1 MDQTRTALTR
11 VVHLFTHPFLLLLV
25 PFIFIILKLLSSSSS
40 KRQPLPPG
48 PKAWPIVGN
57 LLHIGKMPHISMAN
71 HAKAHG
77 PLISLRLG
85 TRVLIV
91 GSSPMAAT
99 EILKTNDRFLSGR
112 CVPKANPYRSQEL
125 DRISLVWAPH
135 CTEGWKSL
143 RALCRTELFSAKAI
157 ESQASMREK
166 KVAQMVKFLESR
178 QGKVVDIGEVV
189 FTTVFNTLSNLLFS
203 KDFIGLEDKGVASGL
218 KNLIWKMMELGTT
231 PNIADFYPILAG
243 LDPQGLRRKSL
254 KYIQEMFAVW
264 GIYIKER
271 RQKHGQDAPKNDF
284 LDVFLAN
291 GFQDDQINWLTLELF
306 SAGTDTTTT
315 TIEWAVAEL
324 IKNKQ
329 VMRKVREEL
338 EREINKDYIHESN
351 VSQLPYLN
359 ACIKETLRLHPP
371 APFLVP
377 RRAIEN
383 CEVMNYT
390 IPKDSQIL
398 VNVWATGRD
407 PSAWEDPLLFKPE
420 RFLNSSLD
428 LKGHDYEF
436 LPFGSGRRICPGLPM
451 ATRQLPMILASLIH
465 CFDWSLEN
473 NEDPAEL
480 NMTEKFGITLQ
491 KEHPL
496 LIVPKRKL

>member
-1 MDQTRTALTR
+1 MAY
-11 VVHLFTHPFLLLLV
+11 
-25 PFIFIILKLLSSSSS
+25 S
-40 KRQPLPPG
+40 RQPSPYR
-48 PKAWPIVGN
+48 KNATY
-57 LLHIGKMPHISMAN
+57 SMT
-71 HAKAHG
+71 HYAKAYG

-91 GSSPMAAT
+91 GSSPMAAA
-99 EILKTNDRFLSGR
+99 EILKTNDRLLSAR
-112 CVPKANPYRSQEL
+112 CVPKASPYQSQVL
-125 DRISLVWAPH
+125 DRIALVWAPH

-178 QGKVVDIGEVV
+178 QGKVVNIGEVV

-203 KDFIGLEDKGVASGL
+203 KDFI
-218 KNLIWKMMELGTT
+218 
-231 PNIADFYPILAG
+231 DFYPILAG

-254 KYIQEMFAVW
+254 KCVQEMYAIW
-264 GIYIKER
+264 EIYVKER

-284 LDVFLAN
+284 LDAFLAN

-329 VMRKVREEL
+329 VMRKF
-338 EREINKDYIHESN
+338 
-351 VSQLPYLN
+351 
-359 ACIKETLRLHPP
+359 ETLRLHPP

-377 RRAIEN
+377 RRAVEN

-398 VNVWATGRD
+398 VNVWAIGRD
-407 PSAWEDPLLFKPE
+407 TSAWEDPLLFKPE
-420 RFLNSSLD
+420 RFLGSHLD
-428 LKGHDYEF
+428 LKGRDYEF

-451 ATRQLPMILASLIH
+451 ATRQLPLILASLIH
-465 CFDWSLEN
+465 CFDWSPEN
-473 NEDPAEL
+473 GEDGAEL

>member
-1 MDQTRTALTR
+1 MDQTHVALTR
-11 VVHLFTHPFLLLLV
+11 VVYLFTHPFLLLVL
-25 PFIFIILKLLSSSSS
+25 FIFIIIMHFSSPSS

-57 LLHIGKMPHISMAN
+57 FLHIGKMPHISMT
-71 HAKAHG
+71 HYAKAYG

-91 GSSPMAAT
+91 GSSPMAAA
-99 EILKTNDRFLSGR
+99 EILKTNDRLLSAR
-112 CVPKANPYRSQEL
+112 CVPKASPYQSQVL
-125 DRISLVWAPH
+125 DRIALVWAPH
-135 CTEGWKSL
+135 CTDGWKSL
-143 RALCRTELFSAKAI
+143 RALCRTELFSAKKI
-157 ESQASMREK
+157 ELQASLREK
-166 KVAQMVKFLESR
+166 QVAQMVKFLETR
-178 QGKVVDIGEVV
+178 QGKVVNIGEVV

-218 KNLIWKMMELGTT
+218 KNLIWKMMELGTA
-231 PNIADFYPILAG
+231 PNIADFYPILGG

-254 KYIQEMFAVW
+254 KCVQEMFAIW
-264 GIYIKER
+264 EIYVKER

-291 GFQDDQINWLTLELF
+291 GFQDDQINWLVLELF

-324 IKNKQ
+324 IKKKQ

-377 RRAIEN
+377 RRAVEN

-398 VNVWATGRD
+398 VNVWAIGRD

-420 RFLNSSLD
+420 RFLGSHLD
-428 LKGHDYEF
+428 LKGRDYEF

-451 ATRQLPMILASLIH
+451 ATRQLPLILASLIH

-473 NEDPAEL
+473 GEDRAEL
-480 NMTEKFGITLQ
+480 NTTEKFGITLQ

>member
-1 MDQTRTALTR
+1 MDQTQTALTR
-11 VVHLFTHPFLLLLV
+11 VVYLFTHPFLLLVL
-25 PFIFIILKLLSSSSS
+25 FIFIIIKHFNSPSS

-57 LLHIGKMPHISMAN
+57 LLHIGKMPHISMTQY
-71 HAKAHG
+71 AKAHG

-91 GSSPMAAT
+91 GSSPMAAV
-99 EILKTNDRFLSGR
+99 EILKTNDRLLSAR
-112 CVPKANPYRSQEL
+112 CVPKASPYQSQVLE
-125 DRISLVWAPH
+125 RIALVWAPQ
-135 CTEGWKSL
+135 CTDGWKSL
-143 RALCRTELFSAKAI
+143 RALCRTELFSAKAL
-157 ESQASMREK
+157 ESQASLREK
-166 KVAQMVKFLESR
+166 KVAQMVKFLETR
-178 QGKVVDIGEVV
+178 QGKLINVGEVV
-189 FTTVFNTLSNLLFS
+189 FTTVFNTLSSLFFS

-218 KNLIWKMMELGTT
+218 KNLIWKIMELAIT

-254 KYIQEMFAVW
+254 KCGQEMVALWEMYV
-264 GIYIKER
+264 KER
-271 RQKHGQDAPKNDF
+271 RQKHGQDTPRNDF

-329 VMRKVREEL
+329 VMSKVREEL
-338 EREINKDYIHESN
+338 DREINKDWIDESQ

-371 APFLVP
+371 VPFLIP
-377 RRAIEN
+377 RRAVEN

-398 VNVWATGRD
+398 VNVWAIGRD
-407 PSAWEDPLLFKPE
+407 SSAWEDPLLFKPE
-420 RFLNSSLD
+420 RFLGSSLD
-428 LKGHDYEF
+428 LKGRDFEF

-451 ATRQLPMILASLIH
+451 ATRQLPLILSSLIH

-473 NEDPAEL
+473 GVDPAEL

>member
-1 MDQTRTALTR
+1 
-11 VVHLFTHPFLLLLV
+11 
-25 PFIFIILKLLSSSSS
+25 
-40 KRQPLPPG
+40 
-48 PKAWPIVGN
+48 
-57 LLHIGKMPHISMAN
+57 MPHISMAN

-166 KVAQMVKFLESR
+166 KVAQM
-178 QGKVVDIGEVV
+178 
-189 FTTVFNTLSNLLFS
+189 
-203 KDFIGLEDKGVASGL
+203 
-218 KNLIWKMMELGTT
+218 
-231 PNIADFYPILAG
+231 
-243 LDPQGLRRKSL
+243 
-254 KYIQEMFAVW
+254 
-264 GIYIKER
+264 
-271 RQKHGQDAPKNDF
+271 
-284 LDVFLAN
+284 
-291 GFQDDQINWLTLELF
+291 ELF

-324 IKNKQ
+324 IKNKL
-329 VMRKVREEL
+329 MRKVREEL

-496 LIVPKRKL
+496 LIVPKKNYNFNGCLLTICIFLIPAFVSLLIFWASGSERER